1 MFKLA
6 GETIQIP
13 AAVVE
18 AGIQRPCVAC
28 AQSIPLATSFMI
40 KYFNAQ
46 VSIS

>member
-13 AAVVE
+13 DAMVE

-28 AQSIPLATSFMI
+28 AQSIPLAAVFMI
-40 KYFNAQ
+40 KYFNTQ